1 MTPNPAYPSLSAKLE
16 VTTGPQESNCSDAQ
30 VKVVSKEVM
39 SAGQVVAIE
48 KAVAHSVVNEHKLTN
63 CRCYSLSNRSSFS
76 RIFKH
81 HSVFSHC
88 LETVLVPVP
97 CPGCIDIVFCTASCR

>member
-1 MTPNPAYPSLSAKLE
+1 MLYRWAKPELTPNPAYPSLSAKLE
-16 VTTGPQESNCSDAQ
+16 VTAGQHSSDG

-63 CRCYSLSNRSSFS
+63 C
-76 RIFKH
+76 
-81 HSVFSHC
+81 SHC

-97 CPGCIDIVFCTASCR
+97 CPGCIDIVFCTASCRYNKSQQKAFVDICK